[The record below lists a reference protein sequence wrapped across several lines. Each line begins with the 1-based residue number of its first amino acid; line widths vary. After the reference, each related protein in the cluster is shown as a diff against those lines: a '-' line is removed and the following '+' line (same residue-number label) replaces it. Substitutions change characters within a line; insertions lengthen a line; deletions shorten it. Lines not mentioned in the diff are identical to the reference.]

1 MESFIA
7 THPQGMMMYW
17 HDGQSMARI
26 KQIIKQSIE
35 SRR

>member
-1 MESFIA
+1 MENFIA
-7 THPQGMMMYW
+7 THPMGMMMYW

-26 KQIIKQSIE
+26 KQIIKKSIE